1 MAAIERHV
9 GRDGQLAASSE
20 PLGVLLRAHGV
31 LDESEVDRALA
42 DQQRSGGQLG
52 QILLEQGLI
61 SRPLLDRVLAQQA
74 GIVLEAEAGFG
85 TGLRGLIERRHLER
99 SGVRLPKIDPGGL
112 DMVPDERRL
121 EDRRARDGRRRQHRR
136 SSDAKATGSL
146 AVPGTADTTSISA
159 RAARGS

>member
-1 MAAIERHV
+1 VSAIERHV
-9 GRDGQLAASSE
+9 GRDGRPAATTE

-42 DQQRSGGQLG
+42 DQERSGGQLG

-99 SGVRLPKIDPGGL
+99 SGVRVPSFDPDFRIDEAL
-112 DMVPDERRL
+112 DERRL
-121 EDRRARDGRRRQHRR
+121 DDRRAQGDRRRQRRR
-136 SSDAKATGSL
+136 SRDAR
-146 AVPGTADTTSISA
+146 AVP
-159 RAARGS
+159 